1 MELLQPWA
9 LWLASSLAIPLW
21 LHFRHRTKAKEVVFP
36 SLLLLKQGFPKAM
49 KTHRLRDL
57 LQLILRLLLLL
68 CLVLALAQPV
78 RHSQHAWPRRGG
90 ILIDNSIWG
99 RLPDSHSGDGLSA
112 QLHESQILE
121 SRLPLG
127 FKRIPLL
134 PEAGLSNCESRFGD
148 IGNAIDRLLHAF
160 EDRATAQLQIIPV
173 YDWDRLKTALPQIK
187 TWLSGASNRQ
197 LVFWDLSSALM
208 ALPQWQS
215 AGAMPDSNGQ
225 WKMELRPN
233 AGGNTAKAGLLQME
247 AGIVKRLNPVAGG
260 FLATLPESQTLLGQ
274 MRLDLPNPQVGPW
287 NTWYFAL
294 EKEVD
299 HRTLHFGSTWASL
312 PSLAKPEN
320 RSAVEDWPLNLPM
333 PKLTG
338 QSDMQVNT
346 VMLSGDMPSSEDLER
361 LAVFVLEGGG
371 LILSVGPTT
380 DLVTLN
386 SRLLAPL
393 GMGRLTSLLQHN
405 PPANIHVQPE
415 GFSALRIDPVDWG
428 DPGHASKNFD
438 IVPQNGV
445 TVFLTVDNLPLL
457 LHKCVGQGQ
466 VLLWTTQV
474 DSLSWT
480 DIGLSPF
487 LPLVHQRFIKGV
499 RMGKKALRI
508 ASDSV
513 LNFVTTRKE
522 ISITDPKGRI
532 FTRVHAGMDGIRIGP
547 FSEPGIY
554 RMVAETDTQHLA
566 VNLREPWTSAS
577 NLNQS
582 DLAKKMRQELAGFE
596 AQMQWT
602 THEPSLLLQ
611 SAGKPTWPFWIAAA
625 VMLLLAD
632 GLVALLLNPRRTPH

>member
-21 LHFRHRTKAKEVVFP
+21 LHFRHRSKPKEIIFP

-78 RHSQHAWPRRGG
+78 RRSEHVWPQRGG

-99 RLPDSHSGDGLSA
+99 RLPDSHAGDGLSL

-121 SRLPLG
+121 TRFPLG
-127 FKRIPLL
+127 FRRIPLL

-148 IGNAIDRLLHAF
+148 IGNAIDRLLHTF
-160 EDRATAQLQIIPV
+160 EDTATAQMQIIPV
-173 YDWDRLKTALPQIK
+173 YDWGRLKITVPQIK
-187 TWLSGASNRQ
+187 TWLSGASNRH
-197 LVFWDLSSALM
+197 LIFWDLSPALL

-215 AGAMPDSNGQ
+215 AGVVPDSEGH

-233 AGGNTAKAGLLQME
+233 DGGNNAKASLLQLE
-247 AGIVKRLNPVAGG
+247 AGIVKRLSPVAGC
-260 FLATLPESQTLLGQ
+260 FVASLPESQTLLGQ
-274 MRLDLPNPQVGPW
+274 IRLDLPNSQIGPW

-294 EKEVD
+294 EKEVH
-299 HRTLHFGSTWASL
+299 HRTLHLGSTWASL
-312 PSLAKPEN
+312 PSLTKPEN
-320 RSAVEDWPLNLPM
+320 RSAVEDWPLHLPM

-338 QSDMQVNT
+338 QNDMQVNA

-371 LILSVGPTT
+371 LILSAGPTT

-386 SRLLAPL
+386 SRILAPL
-393 GMGRLTSLLQHN
+393 GIGRLTSVLQHN
-405 PPANIHVQPE
+405 PPADIQVQTA
-415 GFSALRIDPVDWG
+415 GFSALNMDPLTWG
-428 DPGHASKNFD
+428 GAGHVSQSFD
-438 IVPQNGV
+438 ILPQNGV
-445 TVFLTVDNLPLL
+445 TVLLSVDNRPLL
-457 LHKCVGQGQ
+457 LHKAVGQGQ

-487 LPLVHQRFIKGV
+487 LPLVHQRFINGV
-499 RMGKKALRI
+499 HMGKTALRI
-508 ASDSV
+508 ASDSI
-513 LNFVTTRKE
+513 LNLVTVRKE
-522 ISITDPKGRI
+522 IAITDPKGRA
-532 FTRVHAGMDGIRIGP
+532 FTRVHAGMDGIRLGP
-547 FSEPGIY
+547 FSESGIY
-554 RMVAETDTQHLA
+554 RMVAETDTQFIA
-566 VNLREPWTSAS
+566 VNLREPWSSGSDA
-577 NLNQS
+577 NQS
-582 DLAKKMRQELAGFE
+582 DLAKNIRQELSGFE
-596 AQMQWT
+596 AQMHWT
-602 THEPSLLLQ
+602 GHEPSILLQ
-611 SAGKPTWPFWIAAA
+611 SAGKPTWPFWIVAA

-632 GLVALLLNPRRTPH
+632 GLVALLLNPRHTPH